1 VSDRPN
7 RYNPLASSV
16 PTSVPIEDLQGV
28 IERLTYH
35 SEESGYTVA
44 RLKAP
49 RTSEL
54 ITIVGNFANIQAGQ
68 TLHLEGTWRDHP
80 KYGQQF
86 QVMKYRETKP
96 ATLTGIEKY
105 LGSGLIKG
113 VGPVTARR
121 IVAHFGLETLEII
134 ENQIERLSEVPGI
147 AAKRVKLIQQ
157 AWLEQKA
164 IKEVMLFLQG
174 HGVSTTYAVKIY
186 KQYGDESIEVVTKN
200 PYQLATDVY
209 GIGFV
214 TADAI
219 ARNLGISPDSEFRYR
234 SGILHVLT
242 EASEEGH
249 CFLPQTELVDRVVK
263 RLTVDEHEPDPE
275 EMLSLITQMAL
286 DGELVLQGRG
296 VSASEASL
304 EAGAN
309 SITDL
314 QSNPTEPIETPQEI
328 ICYSPP
334 FYGAEQGLADRLS
347 RLMVQTIDVDLERVQ
362 RWIDRF
368 TEKTGLQ
375 LSAQQRSAVEM
386 AACQRVAILTGGPG
400 TGKTFTTR
408 TIVALWKAMGKTIA
422 LASPTGRAAQRLS
435 EMTGREAKTIHRLLE
450 FDPSNM
456 AFKRDG
462 QNPIEAD
469 AVIVDE
475 ASMLDLFLA
484 NSLVKAIAP
493 DSQLL
498 LVGDID
504 QLPSVGPGN
513 VLADLIA
520 SEQIPVVRLSEV
532 FRQAQ
537 TSQIVSNAHRIN
549 RGRFP
554 QLEPVS
560 DHPQTD
566 CLWLAAPEPAH
577 GVQAIQ
583 DLIANLVPNM
593 GFDPAVDVQIL
604 CPMTRGET
612 GTRNLNQVLQQ
623 LINPPSLTK
632 AEVVRGGMTLRVG
645 DRIIQKVNDYNREV
659 FNGDL
664 GVITEVDREE
674 QAVTVQFTDG
684 LRPTGDHRFVTYD
697 SADLN
702 EITLAWAVTIHK
714 SQGSEY
720 PVVVLPLYMQHYL
733 LLSRNL
739 IYTGLTRARQLV
751 ILVGPQ
757 RAIGFAVKQK
767 KDQHRY
773 TLLSERLI
781 DSFTGA

>member
-1 VSDRPN
+1 VSDRPS
-7 RYNPLASSV
+7 RYNPSASSV
-16 PTSVPIEDLQGV
+16 PVEDLQGV

-86 QVMKYRETKP
+86 QVVKYRETKP

-121 IVAHFGLETLEII
+121 IVAHFGLDTLEII

-147 AAKRVKLIQQ
+147 AAKRVKMIQQ
-157 AWLEQKA
+157 AWAEQKA

-186 KQYGDESIEVVTKN
+186 KQYGDDAIEVVTQN

-219 ARNLGISPDSEFRYR
+219 ARNLGIPPGSEFRYR

-249 CFLPQTELVDRVVK
+249 CFLPQPELVDRVVK
-263 RLTVDEHEPDPE
+263 RLAIADHEPNAE
-275 EMLSLITQMAL
+275 EVLSLTTQMAL
-286 DGELVLQGRG
+286 DGELVLQVR
-296 VSASEASL
+296 SSSSDSENLPGENLLA
-304 EAGAN
+304 EN
-309 SITDL
+309 SRIENPLAENPPAATSPNAPKDL
-314 QSNPTEPIETPQEI
+314 KNI

-347 RLMVQTIDVDLERVQ
+347 RLRIQDLNVDLPRVQ

-368 TEKTGLQ
+368 TEKTELQ

-386 AACQRVAILTGGPG
+386 AASQRVAILTGGPG

-493 DSQLL
+493 NSQLL
-498 LVGDID
+498 LVGDTD

-520 SEQIPVVRLSEV
+520 STKIPVVRLSEV

-549 RGRFP
+549 QGQFP
-554 QLEPVS
+554 KLEPVS
-560 DHPQTD
+560 NQPQTD

-577 GVQAIQ
+577 GVQAVRDLVS
-583 DLIANLVPNM
+583 DLIPSM
-593 GFDPAVDVQIL
+593 GFNPALDVQLL

-612 GTRNLNQVLQQ
+612 GTRNLNQVLQE
-623 LINPPSLTK
+623 LINPPDAGK
-632 AEVVRGGMTLRVG
+632 AELTRGGMTLRVG

-664 GVITEVDREE
+664 GVITEIDRDE
-674 QAVTVQFTDG
+674 QSVTVQFTD
-684 LRPTGDHRFVTYD
+684 RFVTYD
-697 SADLN
+697 YADLN

-720 PVVVLPLYMQHYL
+720 PVVVMPVYMQHYL

-739 IYTGLTRARQLV
+739 IYTGLTRARQLA

-757 RAIGFAVKQK
+757 RAIGFAVKQI
-767 KDQHRY
+767 KDQHRH

-781 DSFTGA
+781 SSFKGL